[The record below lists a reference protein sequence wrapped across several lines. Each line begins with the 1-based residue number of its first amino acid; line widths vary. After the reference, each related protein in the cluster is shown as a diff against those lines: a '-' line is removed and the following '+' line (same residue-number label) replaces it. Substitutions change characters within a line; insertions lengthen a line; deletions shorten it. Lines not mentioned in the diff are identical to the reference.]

1 MKKNLKL
8 LSSFLFFWAFLLLF
22 KFGAGLHYT
31 LLSPLG
37 ERLLPLWVVGALIS
51 LGSLIQLILDIPAGI
66 VLDRWGYKKILT
78 LGTLV
83 FVLAGIALFFQF
95 SSFYYILSIFLATIG
110 WLFFGPGGNAYA
122 LSHATKKTA
131 GTFMAYRDIF
141 SSAGIVL
148 ACLLLA
154 FIIQQSHRVIGL
166 AIASTLFLAYL
177 CICLSPK
184 DLKKVKHSHHPHERT
199 HKQRAYTFRN
209 FFLALKRLNPASTL
223 LIFLEFTGA
232 IFYGIVWFVVPLIIA
247 NIPKN
252 AKFLGLG
259 LSMFDLAVVVIGSIL
274 CAVIDRFDKKI
285 MVFAG
290 LLLFSIA
297 GLLLGF
303 SFGLPFILF
312 AFIATTGDEMASL
325 PLWAWLHHLDKNHN
339 RDGLISGLINLAED
353 LGWAIGPLIA
363 SLLYA
368 FAGAQLTIALGA
380 IPLLILLL
388 VYEFGVRKHLV
399 HTPFLEVPR
408 KPHKYRH
415 KS

>member
-51 LGSLIQLILDIPAGI
+51 LGSFIQLILDIPAGI
-66 VLDRWGYKKILT
+66 ALDRWGYKKILT
-78 LGTLV
+78 IGTLV
-83 FVLAGIALFFQF
+83 FVLAGFALFFQF
-95 SSFYYILSIFLATIG
+95 SSFYYILSIFLATLG

-131 GTFMAYRDIF
+131 GDFMAYRDVF
-141 SSAGIVL
+141 SSIGIVL

-154 FIIQQSHRVIGL
+154 PILRQSHQVIGL
-166 AIASTLFLAYL
+166 TIAGILFLACL
-177 CICLSPK
+177 CIYLSPK
-184 DLKKVKHSHHPHERT
+184 DLKKVKHTHYPHERT

-209 FFLALKRLNPASTL
+209 LFPAFKRLNPASTL
-223 LIFLEFTGA
+223 LLCLDFTGA
-232 IFYGIVWFVVPLIIA
+232 TFYGIVWFTVPLIIA

-252 AKFLGLG
+252 AQFLGLG
-259 LSMFDLAVVVIGSIL
+259 LSMFDLAVVVTGSIL
-274 CAVIDRFDKKI
+274 CAAIDRFDKKI

-339 RDGLISGLINLAED
+339 RDGLISGMINLAED
-353 LGWAIGPLIA
+353 LGWTLGPLIA
-363 SLLYA
+363 SLLYVL
-368 FAGAQLTIALGA
+368 AGARLTIAIGA

-388 VYEFGVRKHLV
+388 IYEFGVRKHLI
-399 HTPFLEVPR
+399 HISILEVPK